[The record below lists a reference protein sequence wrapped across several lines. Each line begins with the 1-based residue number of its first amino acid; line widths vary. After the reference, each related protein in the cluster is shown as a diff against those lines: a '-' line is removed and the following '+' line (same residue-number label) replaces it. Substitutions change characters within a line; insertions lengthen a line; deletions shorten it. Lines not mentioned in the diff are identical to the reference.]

1 MDDSKALILVKSYLK
16 DVHYKEPER
25 AQNLNNRT
33 VKAIKNAFD
42 KAILDKRGWI
52 WIEEESIHSLL
63 RVKTKADARYYLQSV
78 PKKDEISIN
87 GKQYIRG
94 FVFISFINKFMEEKG
109 NNKYLP
115 IVNEYYNLINTSN
128 DVKLVR
134 LEFDNY
140 LKAQKRK
147 LKSKRIKKYNIK
159 EDELTGKNIDI
170 RTCEFSHIRSVSMYQ
185 EYSDNIEN
193 GLIVNK
199 ETHDKITRKEI
210 NDEDE
215 LYDLCI
221 DNGWNLQWYEKYK
234 KHLNKWTS
242 Y

>member
-78 PKKDEISIN
+78 PKEYEISIN

-115 IVNEYYNLINTSN
+115 LVLANTGVSHNYNKK
-128 DVKLVR
+128 VVG
-134 LEFDNY
+134 LEQS
-140 LKAQKRK
+140 LTKKR
-147 LKSKRIKKYNIK
+147 S
-159 EDELTGKNIDI
+159 
-170 RTCEFSHIRSVSMYQ
+170 TCR
-185 EYSDNIEN
+185 
-193 GLIVNK
+193 
-199 ETHDKITRKEI
+199 ETLTRKRYPVSRRYFFFSYETFFQFQLLSL
-210 NDEDE
+210 
-215 LYDLCI
+215 LYDLPWTLLSTFAASYTFFSVDKGNVILYGYCSKFTLFHT
-221 DNGWNLQWYEKYK
+221 DSTADTSHFTNGHNFFSFVL
-234 KHLNKWTS
+234 
-242 Y
+242 

>member
-78 PKKDEISIN
+78 PKEYEISIN

-94 FVFISFINKFMEEKG
+94 FVFISFIRDDSAHIFLQK
-109 NNKYLP
+109 L
-115 IVNEYYNLINTSN
+115 VNCLNEMGVGKQFSN
-128 DVKLVR
+128 DVVR
-134 LEFDNY
+134 KGMGLLE
-140 LKAQKRK
+140 
-147 LKSKRIKKYNIK
+147 NIIT
-159 EDELTGKNIDI
+159 ETE
-170 RTCEFSHIRSVSMYQ
+170 E
-185 EYSDNIEN
+185 IES
-193 GLIVNK
+193 
-199 ETHDKITRKEI
+199 E
-210 NDEDE
+210 
-215 LYDLCI
+215 
-221 DNGWNLQWYEKYK
+221 
-234 KHLNKWTS
+234 
-242 Y
+242 

>member
-78 PKKDEISIN
+78 PKEYEISIN

-94 FVFISFINKFMEEKG
+94 FVFISFIN
-109 NNKYLP
+109 
-115 IVNEYYNLINTSN
+115 T
-128 DVKLVR
+128 
-134 LEFDNY
+134 
-140 LKAQKRK
+140 
-147 LKSKRIKKYNIK
+147 
-159 EDELTGKNIDI
+159 
-170 RTCEFSHIRSVSMYQ
+170 
-185 EYSDNIEN
+185 
-193 GLIVNK
+193 
-199 ETHDKITRKEI
+199 
-210 NDEDE
+210 
-215 LYDLCI
+215 
-221 DNGWNLQWYEKYK
+221 LQPPK
-234 KHLNKWTS
+234 
-242 Y
+242 